1 MNIVPDGVHRTR
13 IYGGSDGGQRWT
25 AHDVIDVVLRRGR
38 LVLASLGVCLALAV
52 FYLATTPDSF
62 TAVAVLIMDTKQT
75 PPSPSQVSQEPLIDP
90 AIIESQIEILKSE
103 RIAQQAVD
111 RLHLGDDP
119 QFAGGGPGLRSRF
132 LSWLSGQAIPQPT
145 AEMRRANAVDSL
157 LHKMKVTRTGHTYL
171 AEIAVTSLDP
181 VRSADVANTV
191 AEAYIQD
198 QLDSRLQ
205 SNQRTVT
212 WMNRRVE
219 EVKAQADAA
228 AMTLAEYRQT
238 HAAEIGAQDAGI
250 TAKIRDLSAVAEATR
265 NDYEALQN
273 RALRLT
279 QFIQQQSLPITE
291 ARVLTDAKP
300 PLSKSAP
307 KTQVI
312 LLLAGVGGLVIGAGL
327 VLLRETLDRK
337 LRWPRQV
344 KSILGLP
351 LAGAIPTVKTR
362 RGARGGQALASL
374 FDSRRPWCAATETL
388 RFIKVSVD
396 HSVRR
401 RGGVVVGIASPWP
414 GEGKS
419 TLTLNMAVMLAEVG
433 ARVLVVDAD
442 LKKPDLSAALAS
454 GSELGLVDLIDGDAT
469 LDRCLV
475 GTKSGFDLLGRG
487 RRDAPLHPFDVLGS
501 RRMQGALTGAQA
513 NYDYVLVDLPA
524 LLTSVD
530 SQAVARFVDTFVI
543 VTEFGRTTIDDVE
556 RALATSETV
565 ANRIVAIVLNKA
577 RGGDRGLQRRVLR
590 RARSHS
596 PAFSA

>member
-1 MNIVPDGVHRTR
+1 MNIVPDSVHQTR
-13 IYGGSDGGQRWT
+13 IYESSDDGQRWT
-25 AHDVIDVVLRRGR
+25 AQNVIDVALRRGR
-38 LVLASLGVCLALAV
+38 LVLVSLAICLALAG
-52 FYLATTPDSF
+52 FYVATTPDSF
-62 TAVAVLIMDTKQT
+62 TAVAVLMMDTKQT

-90 AIIESQIEILKSE
+90 AVIESQIEVLKSE
-103 RIAQQAVD
+103 RIAQQVVD
-111 RLHLGDDP
+111 RLHLDADP
-119 QFAGGGPGLRSRF
+119 QFAGGPGLRSRF
-132 LSWLSGQAIPQPT
+132 LSWLSSQTIPQQT

-157 LHKMKVTRTGHTYL
+157 LHKVKVTRTGHTYL

-181 VRSADVANTV
+181 VRSADVANAV

-205 SNQRTVT
+205 SNQRTVA

-228 AMTLAEYRQT
+228 TMTLAEYRQT
-238 HAAEIGAQDAGI
+238 HAAEIGVQDTGI
-250 TAKIRDLSAVAEATR
+250 TAKIRDLSAVADAAR
-265 NDYEALQN
+265 NDHEALQN

-327 VLLRETLDRK
+327 VVLRETLDRK

-351 LAGAIPTVKTR
+351 HAGAIPTVKTR

-388 RFIKVSVD
+388 RCIKVSVD

-401 RGGVVVGIASPWP
+401 SGGVVIGIA
-414 GEGKS
+414 
-419 TLTLNMAVMLAEVG
+419 
-433 ARVLVVDAD
+433 
-442 LKKPDLSAALAS
+442 
-454 GSELGLVDLIDGDAT
+454 
-469 LDRCLV
+469 
-475 GTKSGFDLLGRG
+475 
-487 RRDAPLHPFDVLGS
+487 
-501 RRMQGALTGAQA
+501 
-513 NYDYVLVDLPA
+513 
-524 LLTSVD
+524 
-530 SQAVARFVDTFVI
+530 
-543 VTEFGRTTIDDVE
+543 
-556 RALATSETV
+556 
-565 ANRIVAIVLNKA
+565 
-577 RGGDRGLQRRVLR
+577 
-590 RARSHS
+590 
-596 PAFSA
+596 